1 MSGAESAAP
10 LSPGERLEQ
19 VAVAL
24 PAAAE
29 TPTPRRTPFRE
40 LWWRYLVGLI
50 AMAFALFPIVYVVS
64 AAFNPVPSL
73 STASVVPEGVTLDN
87 FRAILTNE
95 REPYPNWYVNTM
107 IVATFTAVLTVLLGA
122 LAAYAFSRF
131 RFKGRRMGMLAL
143 LLIQMFPQFLAV
155 VAIFIVFTEVNELYP
170 AFGFDSIWGLLL
182 LYLGGALGVNTY
194 LMKGF
199 LDTVPRELDESATVD
214 GASHTQIF
222 WRIILP
228 LVAPVLAVTAML
240 AFITTINEFLIANI
254 FLREDDTKTLAL
266 GMFGLLGPD
275 SRNSN
280 FGIFAAGTLLTAIPT
295 VSVFLW
301 LQKYIVSGLTMG
313 AVKG

>member
-1 MSGAESAAP
+1 M
-10 LSPGERLEQ
+10 RTFK
-19 VAVAL
+19 AV
-24 PAAAE
+24 
-29 TPTPRRTPFRE
+29 
-40 LWWRYLVGLI
+40 WWRHAVLLLVV
-50 AMAFALFPIVYVVS
+50 MFALVPIAFVVS
-64 AAFNPVPSL
+64 AALNPLGTLNTAEIYPTGASL
-73 STASVVPEGVTLDN
+73 NNFKNLFGDPDHSFGRWFLNSIFIALAASFASVFLSVC
-87 FRAILTNE
+87 
-95 REPYPNWYVNTM
+95 
-107 IVATFTAVLTVLLGA
+107 
-122 LAAYAFSRF
+122 AAYAFSRM
-131 RFKGRRMGMLAL
+131 RFQGRRVGLLAL

-155 VAIFIVFTEVNELYP
+155 VAIFVVFTEVNELYP
-170 AFGFDSIWGLLL
+170 TFGFDSIWGLLL

-214 GASHTQIF
+214 GATHAQIF
-222 WRIILP
+222 YRIILP

-254 FLREDDTKTLAL
+254 FLREDDAKTLAL

-301 LQKYIVSGLTMG
+301 LQRYIVSGLTMG

>member
-1 MSGAESAAP
+1 M
-10 LSPGERLEQ
+10 RLFK
-19 VAVAL
+19 AV
-24 PAAAE
+24 
-29 TPTPRRTPFRE
+29 
-40 LWWRYLVGLI
+40 WWRHALLMLVVV
-50 AMAFALFPIVYVVS
+50 FALVPIAFVVS
-64 AAFNPVPSL
+64 AALNPLGTL
-73 STASVVPEGVTLDN
+73 STAEIYPTGASLNNFTNLFGDPDHSFGRWFVNSIFIALVASFASVFLSVC
-87 FRAILTNE
+87 
-95 REPYPNWYVNTM
+95 
-107 IVATFTAVLTVLLGA
+107 
-122 LAAYAFSRF
+122 AAYAFSRMRF
-131 RFKGRRMGMLAL
+131 RGRRVGLLAL

-170 AFGFDSIWGLLL
+170 TFGFDSIWGLLL

-214 GASHTQIF
+214 GATHAQIF

-240 AFITTINEFLIANI
+240 AFIVTINEFLIANI
-254 FLREDDTKTLAL
+254 FLREDDSKTLAL

-275 SRNSN
+275 SRNAN